1 MAFISHEIVLC
12 VLQIKTSISV
22 TGSSDT
28 TVSLSRNGHS
38 AFLLWSYI
46 SNNSYNTQVESVL
59 RCLQL
64 VSYTVSQLK
73 ELEQKLMV
81 DLRIIHYSPSLS
93 IVFRKPNSRI
103 ILKYSLSV
111 SSLCIDSEEH
121 FVAQIYIM
129 KHVTMDKINEF
140 IADLHAPDAF
150 L

>member
-1 MAFISHEIVLC
+1 MVSEHSWPT
-12 VLQIKTSISV
+12 LQ
-22 TGSSDT
+22 
-28 TVSLSRNGHS
+28 
-38 AFLLWSYI
+38 
-46 SNNSYNTQVESVL
+46 SVL

-64 VSYTVSQLK
+64 VSYAVSQLK

-81 DLRIIHYSPSLS
+81 DLRIIHYSPSLA
-93 IVFRKPNSRI
+93 IIFRKPNSRI

-121 FVAQIYIM
+121 SVAQIYIM